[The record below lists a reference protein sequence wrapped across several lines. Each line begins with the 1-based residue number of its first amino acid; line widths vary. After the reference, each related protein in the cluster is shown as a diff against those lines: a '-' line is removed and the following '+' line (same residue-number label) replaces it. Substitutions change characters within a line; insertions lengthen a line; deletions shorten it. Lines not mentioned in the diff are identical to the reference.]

1 MRKKRNLTDSNKP
14 IETSDLI
21 ELSLRVA
28 KLPPI
33 DNTNAEQLAARADE
47 YFQMCL
53 DAGVKPTLN
62 GIASATGLDRRRLWE
77 MRTDV
82 PGRGTLYS
90 HKCRDVVKRIYL
102 TLENLWESYMQ
113 EGKINPVS
121 GIFLGTNHFGYVSR
135 QELSFGRPDALE
147 VTATRE
153 ELAERYGQNIVVD
166 YDVRGPETLP
176 EASSGAVEGLPLP
189 AAKEPE
195 TGA

>member
-1 MRKKRNLTDSNKP
+1 MRKKRNLTNND
-14 IETSDLI
+14 ETLTTSDLI
-21 ELSLRVA
+21 DLSLRVA

-82 PGRGTLYS
+82 PGRGLLYS
-90 HKCRDVVKRIYL
+90 RKCRDVVKRVYL
-102 TLENLWESYMQ
+102 TLETLWESYMQ

-166 YDVRGPETLP
+166 YEVKAVEPP
-176 EASSGAVEGLPLP
+176 SSAVEGLPIP
-189 AAKEPE
+189 AEKTPE

>member
-1 MRKKRNLTDSNKP
+1 MRKKRNLTDDDNTLT
-14 IETSDLI
+14 TSDLI
-21 ELSLRVA
+21 DLSLRVA

-82 PGRGTLYS
+82 PGRGFTYNR
-90 HKCRDVVKRIYL
+90 KCRDVVKRIYL
-102 TLENLWESYMQ
+102 TLETLWESYMQ

-153 ELAERYGQNIVVD
+153 ELAEKYGQNIVVD
-166 YDVRGPETLP
+166 YEIKAVEPP
-176 EASSGAVEGLPLP
+176 SGTVEGLPIP
-189 AAKEPE
+189 AEKTPE

>member
-1 MRKKRNLTDSNKP
+1 MRKKRNLTNND
-14 IETSDLI
+14 ETLTTSDLI
-21 ELSLRVA
+21 DLSLRVA

-33 DNTNAEQLAARADE
+33 DNTNAQQLAARIDE

-90 HKCRDVVKRIYL
+90 RKCRDVVKLAYSV
-102 TLENLWESYMQ
+102 LENLWESYMQ

-166 YDVRGPETLP
+166 YEVKAVEPP
-176 EASSGAVEGLPLP
+176 SSAVEGLPIP
-189 AAKEPE
+189 AEKTPE

>member
-1 MRKKRNLTDSNKP
+1 MRKKRNLTNDDNTLT
-14 IETSDLI
+14 TSDLI
-21 ELSLRVA
+21 GLSLRVA

-82 PGRGTLYS
+82 PGRGFTYNR
-90 HKCRDVVKRIYL
+90 KCRDVVKRIYL
-102 TLENLWESYMQ
+102 TLETLWESYMQ

-166 YDVRGPETLP
+166 YEIKAVEPP
-176 EASSGAVEGLPLP
+176 SSAVEGLPLP
-189 AAKEPE
+189 AEKTPE

>member
-1 MRKKRNLTDSNKP
+1 MRKKRNLTDDDNTLT
-14 IETSDLI
+14 TSDLI
-21 ELSLRVA
+21 DLSLRVA

-33 DNTNAEQLAARADE
+33 DNTNAEQLAGRADE

-82 PGRGTLYS
+82 PGRGFTYNK
-90 HKCRDVVKRIYL
+90 KCRDVVKRIYL

-166 YDVRGPETLP
+166 YEIKAVEPP
-176 EASSGAVEGLPLP
+176 SGTVEGLPIP
-189 AAKEPE
+189 AEKTPE

>member
-1 MRKKRNLTDSNKP
+1 MSKKRYLTDSNKTV
-14 IETSDLI
+14 ETSDLI

-33 DNTNAEQLAARADE
+33 DNTNAEQLAARIDE

-90 HKCRDVVKRIYL
+90 RKCRDVVKLAYSV
-102 TLENLWESYMQ
+102 LENLWESYMQ

-176 EASSGAVEGLPLP
+176 EASSSAIEVLPLP
-189 AAKEPE
+189 VAKTPE